1 MLIAQQKKQENIA
14 EYIIYMYQIEDLI
27 RAHQF
32 DIDSIIE
39 NVVRPQLPDES
50 FLNQYR
56 KWYQALIDDMR
67 TSRIQKKGHLQELNE
82 IMIELSYLH
91 NTLINMTK
99 DAKYIGV
106 FESASP
112 FIDEFKEKSD
122 LKEKNQLEV
131 AFHALYMKL
140 LLRLQKKEITSETE
154 EAFDS
159 MRVMIAYLARA
170 YHKMKS
176 GDLDFLQ
183 N

>member
-27 RAHQF
+27 RAHHF
-32 DIDSIIE
+32 EIDSIIE

-50 FLNQYR
+50 FLNQYQ
-56 KWYQALIDDMR
+56 KWYKGIIDDMK

-99 DAKYIGV
+99 DAKYVGV
-106 FESASP
+106 FEHASP

-122 LKEKNQLEV
+122 LKEKNHLEV

-140 LLRLQKKEITSETE
+140 LLRLQKKEITSATE

-176 GDLDFLQ
+176 GDLDFLK